1 MNQGEAIAGGGLSAD
16 ELRDR
21 VDSIPVWYHTFQ
33 FPGGV
38 VTEGFFDHTKVL
50 PKLPIPDSLEGKR
63 CLDIASS
70 DGFFALTMAER
81 GGEVVSVDME
91 DATAHDWQ
99 RSAGPPPEGITSGA
113 RERFELAREA
123 KGVAVERVD
132 CNVYDVSR
140 ENLGEF
146 DFVFIGNIL
155 LHLSDPFRA
164 LLGARSVTRGQLLS
178 FETISLTMS
187 LLRPRTASAVLYEH
201 DDARWW
207 TPNARGHRRLL
218 ASAGFEIED
227 SHFPML
233 QPFGKGFKK
242 RYPAFRRKDPHSL
255 GTRLAFA
262 AFNRPF
268 GVPSQWALCS

>member
-1 MNQGEAIAGGGLSAD
+1 MSQGETITADGLSVD
-16 ELRDR
+16 ELRSR

-33 FPGGV
+33 LPGGI

-70 DGFFALTMAER
+70 DGFFALVMAER

-99 RSAGPPPEGITSGA
+99 RSQGPPPEGMTSGA

-123 KGVAVERVD
+123 KGLEVERVD
-132 CNVYDVSR
+132 CNVYDVSA

-164 LLGARSVTRGQLLS
+164 LLGARSCTRGRLLS

-187 LLRPRTASAVLYEH
+187 LMRPRTASAVLYEH

-218 ASAGFEIED
+218 ASAGFKVEETR
-227 SHFPML
+227 FPLL

-242 RYPAFRRKDPHSL
+242 KYPAFSRNDPHSL